1 MKLMQ
6 NCWTTQNTSTLVPIK
21 TADLTFFMSENWL
34 SSSKKHSIPHCAI
47 YDAVASGIKPK
58 NSHFLS
64 PPQTRMDRCTMVPLG
79 TGRHVF
85 PLLPLTLYIKSTKI
99 SLTSVRPKHSVKR
112 CSAVS
117 SLQLENIHPT
127 LVPGILHLSESNTST
142 SHLRKR

>member
-47 YDAVASGIKPK
+47 YDAIGSGVKPK
-58 NSHFLS
+58 NSSLTFFPLLKLGWTDAQWFL
-64 PPQTRMDRCTMVPLG
+64 LG
-79 TGRHVF
+79 TGR

-127 LVPGILHLSESNTST
+127 LVPGILHLSKSNTST